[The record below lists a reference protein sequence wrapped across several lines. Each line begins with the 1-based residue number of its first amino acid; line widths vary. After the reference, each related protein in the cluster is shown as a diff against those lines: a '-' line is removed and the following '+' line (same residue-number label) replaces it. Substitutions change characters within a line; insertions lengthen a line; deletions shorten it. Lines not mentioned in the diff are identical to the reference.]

1 MVLRA
6 LFVAIVLPLAYAWP
20 MSQFSSSPSG
30 LIHRRAAVSSCAV
43 VPLDVPKAKESLNSQ
58 CNSFLEA
65 IDGLTDYEWNGY
77 ARLEWRK
84 LRVPGSVHAVRS

>member
-6 LFVAIVLPLAYAWP
+6 LAVAIVLPLVYTWP
-20 MSQFSSSPSG
+20 MSQFSSSG
-30 LIHRRAAVSSCAV
+30 LVHRRDVSDCAA

-65 IDGLTDYEWNGY
+65 IDGLTDYEWNGCGKFG
-77 ARLEWRK
+77 AEASE
-84 LRVPGSVHAVRS
+84 GSGLCM